1 MTIEGALAKVAE
13 NGLYVSW
20 MCQGADGLWH
30 VTLRKNAD
38 LAFSDNGRRKVYI
51 SRGNGK
57 LMVDALLA
65 AVPAPDPFQ
74 DLF

>member
-1 MTIEGALAKVAE
+1 MTIEGALKKVEE

-30 VTLRKNAD
+30 VSLRKKAD
-38 LAFSDNGRRKVYI
+38 AAFSDNGRRTVYN
-51 SRGNGK
+51 SRGKGE

-65 AVPAPDPFQ
+65 AIPAPDAFQ